1 MELNFDLSSL
11 SIPGC
16 VLQSPISKL
25 ENSKIQWARKARQQ
39 SEFLLLSRA
48 VDDLAKLSAESQ
60 SMKRPVTTFERFL
73 DAQDEQALYLLWK
86 DEKTNGSGEIGD
98 GIVDNGEKNGEVKNG
113 GHEEL
118 LAASQNGTITKNVL
132 LGYLKI
138 VRDRRLYLVNERSRR
153 YVHTPICVLDF
164 FIHSSVQHHGCGLEL
179 FNGMLKSESVTPQ
192 KCAFDKPSPS
202 LLHFLEKHFG
212 LQHPIWQPTTFVVFP
227 GFFEGLKPED
237 GGKDD
242 IVSEHQMSAIERN
255 RKSINE
261 HYSGSP
267 QHLPVHGQRN
277 LTSHCTTQ
285 SSMKDQVGEDTP
297 RGRKKT
303 RDYGHQ
309 SLW

>member
-16 VLQSPISKL
+16 VLKSPLSKL

-48 VDDLAKLSAESQ
+48 IDDLAKLSAEAQ
-60 SMKRPVTTFERFL
+60 SIKKPVTTFERFL

-86 DEKTNGSGEIGD
+86 DEKINGCGEIGD
-98 GIVDNGEKNGEVKNG
+98 GTVANGEKNGEIKNG
-113 GHEEL
+113 GHEDL
-118 LAASQNGTITKNVL
+118 LAVSQNGTTPKNVL

-164 FIHSSVQHHGCGLEL
+164 YIHSSVQHHGCGLEL
-179 FNGMLKSESVTPQ
+179 FNGMLKSESTTPQ
-192 KCAFDKPSPS
+192 KCAFDKPSSS
-202 LLHFLEKHFG
+202 LLHFLEKHYG
-212 LQHPIWQPTTFVVFP
+212 LKHPIWQPTTFVVFP
-227 GFFEGLKPED
+227 EFFEGLKPED
-237 GGKDD
+237 GGKDEIID
-242 IVSEHQMSAIERN
+242 DHQMSAIERN
-255 RKSINE
+255 RKNINE

-285 SSMKDQVGEDTP
+285 SSMKDHIGEDTP
-297 RGRKKT
+297 RGRKNT